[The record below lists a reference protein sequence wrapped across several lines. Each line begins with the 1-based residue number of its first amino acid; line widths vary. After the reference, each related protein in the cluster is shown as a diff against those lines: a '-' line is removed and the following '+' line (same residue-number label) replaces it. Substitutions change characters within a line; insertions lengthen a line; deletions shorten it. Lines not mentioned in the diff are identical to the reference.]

1 MTKRKINVIKG
12 FVVPPGYSLRITE
25 DDGNVLEKLPG
36 EKSGGTYSFEQVAQ
50 GIDPDWEL
58 TQESQPQIQ
67 QSHPSSQ
74 QVTPNTSEKTPVG
87 STETPSSSPEEILS
101 RVSQSVSSLV
111 SKYAPMPK
119 QKASHVL
126 DAMYEWDSLQPEIKE
141 TVSFDDFLGDFL
153 DKAFGEEVVE
163 LGARSTRV
171 VDLPPRTDVESIRNI
186 ANTIKGGA
194 SIRNYFEKVLSSEA
208 GKLVIKKIDAL
219 YTQEAKVVQDRNNLL
234 EEARVLEKDIASG
247 KYGMGTLLVKLT
259 DMNNLHGRVTELGV
273 RISEIRGALQN
284 EKDRFFNNN
293 FRLAI
298 TGNTDVIDYL
308 ESTPTA
314 TASITKREM
323 TPEQAHGVTFAMN
336 FVHPSIRTKV
346 KIDIKS
352 NLDRSYLSPTTGI
365 LNMEGKGSSAIFAH
379 ETGHV
384 IEGKVLDSMVIP
396 FLYKRVGASGETAIP
411 MKKINKAYKADE
423 FSLKD
428 DFMEPYTGKVY
439 TNVNSGG
446 PGFTLRD
453 YPNIIA
459 TEIVSMGLEH
469 MYKDPIVFA
478 QKDPEFFDFIWSLR
492 SNPKVR
498 KAKDGNR

>member
-12 FVVPPGYSLRITE
+12 FTVPQGYSLRITKT
-25 DDGNVLEKLPG
+25 DGSVIEKLPG

-50 GIDPDWEL
+50 GVDPDWEL
-58 TQESQPQIQ
+58 TQENQPLQIQ
-67 QSHPSSQ
+67 QSHPSVQ
-74 QVTPNTSEKTPVG
+74 QATPKTTEKTPVV
-87 STETPSSSPEEILS
+87 STETSSSPEEIMS
-101 RVSQSVSSLV
+101 RISQSVSSLV
-111 SKYAPMPK
+111 SKYAAMPK
-119 QKASHVL
+119 QKARHVL

-163 LGARSTRV
+163 LGASSTRV

-186 ANTIKGGA
+186 VNTIKGGA
-194 SIRNYFEKVLSSEA
+194 SIRNYLEKVLSSEV
-208 GKLVIKKIDAL
+208 GKAAL
-219 YTQEAKVVQDRNNLL
+219 KRMDTYSDQEIKVVQDRNKLL

-247 KYGMGTLLVKLT
+247 KHGMDTLMEKLT
-259 DMNNLHGRVTELGV
+259 EMTNLHGRITELAV
-273 RISEIRGALQN
+273 RISEIRASITN
-284 EKDRFFNNN
+284 EKDRFFYNN

-298 TGNTDVIDYL
+298 IGNTDVIDYL

-314 TASITKREM
+314 TASITKNEM
-323 TPEQAHGVTFAMN
+323 TPEQANGVIFAMN

-346 KIDIKS
+346 KIDIK
-352 NLDRSYLSPTTGI
+352 NNTDRSSVDSRTGI
-365 LNMEGKGSSAIFAH
+365 LKMENNGSPAIFAH
-379 ETGHV
+379 ETGHI

-396 FLYKRVGASGETAIP
+396 FLYKRVGASGETVIP

-428 DFMEPYTGKVY
+428 DFMEPYTGKIY

-459 TEIVSMGLEH
+459 TEVVSMGLEH
-469 MYKDPIVFA
+469 MYKDPILFA

-498 KAKDGNR
+498 KEKDGNR